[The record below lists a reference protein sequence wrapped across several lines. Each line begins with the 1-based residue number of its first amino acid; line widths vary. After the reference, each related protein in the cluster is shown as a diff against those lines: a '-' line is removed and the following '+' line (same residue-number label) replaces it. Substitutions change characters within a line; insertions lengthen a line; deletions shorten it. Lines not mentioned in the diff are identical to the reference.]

1 MKYLLLWHF
10 QKCDKN
16 FVNIKLTGFGS
27 YSAYNILEDEI
38 YEQGKKLLEEPIDTS
53 KDFEAH
59 KKAKTHYKAC
69 MDDDKQNELGD
80 VQITNHN
87 QK

>member
-1 MKYLLLWHF
+1 M
-10 QKCDKN
+10 
-16 FVNIKLTGFGS
+16 
-27 YSAYNILEDEI
+27 EDEI

-80 VQITNHN
+80 VQISKIKIFQTKKFSDSIS
-87 QK
+87 QRARKFKKV